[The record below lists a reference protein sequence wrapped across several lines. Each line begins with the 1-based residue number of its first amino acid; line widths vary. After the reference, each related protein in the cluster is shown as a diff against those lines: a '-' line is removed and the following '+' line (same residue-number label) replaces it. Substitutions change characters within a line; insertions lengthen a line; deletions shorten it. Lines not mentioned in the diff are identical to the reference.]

1 MNNTTEMPMNYH
13 KILYLIEGY
22 FIFKNIMDIV
32 TSFMLPYSLYRTI
45 DQIFYVSCILFC
57 AFGIWKHNTKKV
69 VISFFLF
76 LSADFS
82 LAVLTYIVSSTSS
95 NPLPD
100 AGMTLLSFCIVT
112 VIWFTASVV
121 YYKKRWSL
129 LQ

>member
-1 MNNTTEMPMNYH
+1 MYPASYSVH
-13 KILYLIEGY
+13 LAYR
-22 FIFKNIMDIV
+22 NI
-32 TSFMLPYSLYRTI
+32 TP
-45 DQIFYVSCILFC
+45 
-57 AFGIWKHNTKKV
+57 KKG

-121 YYKKRWSL
+121 YYRKRWSL